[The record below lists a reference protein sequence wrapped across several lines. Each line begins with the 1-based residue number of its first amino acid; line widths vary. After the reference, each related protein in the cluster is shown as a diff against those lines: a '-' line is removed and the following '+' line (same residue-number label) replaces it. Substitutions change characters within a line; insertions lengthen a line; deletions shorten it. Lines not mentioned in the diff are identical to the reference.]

1 MKNHQNRP
9 EKQLRDRKIQY
20 LRGLAA
26 SGKQEKRG
34 NSSTQ
39 KRKNMKKQRKYK
51 EMGVYCGRLQA
62 RERKSIKKDSEPIRS
77 VQKSSKSTQN
87 HENP

>member
-26 SGKQEKRG
+26 SGSKKKEEIQVRKRG
-34 NSSTQ
+34 KT
-39 KRKNMKKQRKYK
+39 
-51 EMGVYCGRLQA
+51 
-62 RERKSIKKDSEPIRS
+62 
-77 VQKSSKSTQN
+77 
-87 HENP
+87 